1 MGLEFTSIIV
11 VHHMKV
17 SGKTIYN
24 MVLVLRFGLII
35 LNIRDS
41 MSREVRMVSAPIT
54 GLTEVITKASGQ

>member
-41 MSREVRMVSAPIT
+41 TSRGVRMVLAPIT
-54 GLTEVITKASGQ
+54 GLTEVITKVSGQ